1 MTGQRK
7 ILAPGEWLGLLG
19 GGQLGRMFAMA
30 AQSLGYRVAVLDPA
44 RDGPAASVCDE
55 HIEADYLDAPALEN
69 LALQCAAVTTEFEN
83 VPAQSLAFL
92 AEHCFTTPS
101 AESVAVAQ
109 DRIAEKGFIRSCGIA
124 VVPYAVI
131 ESADDLGKA
140 DDDLFPGILK
150 ASRLGYDG
158 KGQSRVASRAEAQE
172 AFVAFGTASAV
183 LEKRC
188 DLAFELSVVV
198 ARGADGSTAIYAPA
212 ENLHREGILAVTT
225 VPSPS
230 ITPSLEADAVAGTLR
245 IAHALDYV
253 GVLCVEFFVVRNDG
267 ASGPRLDLLVNEIA
281 PRPHNS
287 GHYSIDAC
295 ITSQFA
301 QQARIAAGLPL
312 GDTRRHGAAVM
323 LNLLG
328 DLWFAERATVDEVML
343 PGYAD
348 DGTAGIDAQATVDV
362 DRLLQ
367 RAEAA
372 IAASTDETGEV
383 DPLDDPERT
392 TDVDTI
398 DDAAAVMERDPADAG
413 ADASTDDAVA
423 AKGGSASSPRQ
434 PGRTAAKEASTR
446 APTEATEPDWSA
458 VLAHPGVNLHLY
470 GKHEARRG
478 RKMGHVTIV
487 AVEAA
492 EAHRIALEVARVLG
506 IEAW

>member
-1 MTGQRK
+1 MVRERRVV
-7 ILAPGEWLGLLG
+7 APGDWLGLLG

-55 HIEADYLDAPALEN
+55 HIEADYLDAPALES

-101 AESVAVAQ
+101 ADSVAVAQ
-109 DRIAEKGFIRSCGIA
+109 DRIAEKRFIASCGIA
-124 VVPYAVI
+124 VVPHAVI
-131 ESADDLGKA
+131 ESPADLDAADDA
-140 DDDLFPGILK
+140 LFPGILK

-158 KGQSRVASRAEAQE
+158 KGQARVADRASARD
-172 AFVAFGTASAV
+172 AFTSLNAPSAV
-183 LEKRC
+183 LEKRV
-188 DLAFELSVVV
+188 DLAYEVSVVV
-198 ARGADGSTAIYAPA
+198 ARGADGATAIYAPA
-212 ENLHREGILAVTT
+212 ENLHRDGILAVTT

-230 ITPSLEADAVAGTLR
+230 IDAAIEAGAIAATLR

-253 GVLCVEFFVVRNDG
+253 GVLCVEFFVVR
-267 ASGPRLDLLVNEIA
+267 SGNGLDLLVNEIA

-287 GHYSIDAC
+287 GHYTIDAC

-328 DLWFAERATVDEVML
+328 DLWFTDRATRDEVVL

-348 DGTAGIDAQATVDV
+348 DAAADVDARAAADV
-362 DRLLQ
+362 DRLVA
-367 RAEAA
+367 RVEDA
-372 IAASTDETGEV
+372 IAQLSPDERSAVGDDDESTVVPDA
-383 DPLDDPERT
+383 
-392 TDVDTI
+392 I
-398 DDAAAVMERDPADAG
+398 DDAPAVVERDPADDG
-413 ADASTDDAVA
+413 
-423 AKGGSASSPRQ
+423 
-434 PGRTAAKEASTR
+434 R
-446 APTEATEPDWSA
+446 APVIDPLPSSARATPATDAQEPDWSA

-487 AVEAA
+487 AERADEAR
-492 EAHRIALEVARVLG
+492 RIALAVARVLG
-506 IEAW
+506 IADW